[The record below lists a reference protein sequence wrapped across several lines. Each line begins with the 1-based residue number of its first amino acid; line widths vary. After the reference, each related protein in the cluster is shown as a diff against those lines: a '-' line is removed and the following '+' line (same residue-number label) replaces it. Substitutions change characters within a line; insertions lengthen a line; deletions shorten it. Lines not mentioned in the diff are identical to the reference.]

1 MLAAAGIAAAQS
13 SPIAASEPATPLAQL
28 TTFASL
34 SQLFANRVAQPDIPP
49 ALPAGFI
56 SPLSEPA
63 AIEALQL
70 HLAWTGLTGLSTSGT
85 WDDGTTAA
93 VKRFQWKYKLKATG
107 ISDDTT
113 TETLRT
119 VARDGQLDP
128 QCLTPGIVICVD
140 KTQKVTRYVKDG
152 QTIKVMDSNY
162 GPEKGNPH
170 FPEWSSTREGVFK
183 IFFKNK
189 NAVSSLYG
197 FTMPDYMAF
206 DGGEG
211 FHFSGWFRE
220 SGYKDVTQGC
230 IVTNDRA
237 ASRWL
242 YDNTPKNTKVVVYH

>member
-1 MLAAAGIAAAQS
+1 LN
-13 SPIAASEPATPLAQL
+13 
-28 TTFASL
+28 TFTSL
-34 SQLFANRVAQPDIPP
+34 SQLFSNRVAPPAAPP
-49 ALPAGFI
+49 ALPAGLI
-56 SPLSEPA
+56 SPLSDPT

-70 HLAWTGLTGLSTSGT
+70 RLSWTGLSGFSTAGT
-85 WDDGTTAA
+85 WDEGTTVA
-93 VKRFQWKYKLKATG
+93 VKRFQWKHKLKQTG
-107 ISDDTT
+107 VSDETT
-113 TETLRT
+113 TETLRA

-128 QCLTPGIVICVD
+128 RCMTPGITICVD

-152 QTIKVMDSNY
+152 QVVTVMDSNY

-170 FPEWSSTREGVFK
+170 FGDWSATREGSFR

-211 FHFSGWFRE
+211 FHFSGWFKQ

-242 YDNTPKNTKVVVYH
+242 YDNTPKGTPVIVYH